1 MANKKRSHERLPF
14 GAPPRQPDEPFNP
27 FVNHS
32 APIDTPYEIVKLT
45 LMFPVFLVRAVLMF
59 VCFALPPVEEECP
72 VARFLPS
79 SRPHLPALSP
89 SSRPHLP
96 SLSPSSHPH
105 LPSLSPSSRPHLP
118 ALSPSSRPHL
128 PALSPS
134 SRPHLP
140 SLSSSPFPCRLC
152 RPFPKWRR
160 HILWPAKL
168 LTRGVLFACGYNW
181 IEVKGKVASRAEA
194 PILVCN
200 HVTFVDPVFLFMAH
214 LPMIITA
221 KENMNIF
228 IAGTIMKALQAI
240 AVDRASPTSRKDAS
254 YEIKK
259 RAMCNDWARV
269 LLFPEATTTNG
280 RSLVSFKTGAFA
292 PGLPVQ
298 PVMVTYPYTSFDPSW
313 VAEGLPDM
321 TLLWRIM
328 SQPHNRMRVEYLPVI
343 VPTEEEKRDAKKFAE
358 RVRLAMARRLNL
370 ALTDHSFGNVLLALE
385 AKKLKL
391 PVGTAN
397 VEFGRLEQLFRVDV
411 REAKQYLR
419 RFHAMDVGHCGTV
432 SYPGFISA
440 LGLPDSEAS
449 QMLFDF
455 LDTNERGT
463 VNFREFLAGL
473 IFVSRHPQFHDSV
486 EKAFKRL
493 DLDGDGRLT
502 AHEAK
507 EGMRELFPAIT
518 DEQLAKL
525 CELLGLNSKT
535 SLSWDEFEHFLKTN
549 PEYLVAILAADLSD
563 QVKMVMDKDAKIYVA
578 GHTGLVGSAICRK
591 LKKEGYNNVI
601 GKSIEELDLTRQAL
615 VEEYMNTEKPDYV
628 IVAAA
633 KVGGIHANSVYP
645 ADFIGIN
652 LQIQTNLIDAAYRA
666 GVKKLVFLGSS
677 CIYPKLAPQPITEDA
692 LLTGPLEPTNEWY
705 AVAKIAGIKMCQAY
719 RIQYNFDAISAMPT
733 NMYGPYDNFHPTNS
747 HVLPALIRRFHEAKK
762 TGAKEVVCWGTGTAL
777 REFMHTDD
785 LADALLFLLNNYSD
799 IPHLNVGTGIELT
812 IKQLAETVKEVV
824 GYEGEITWDTT
835 KPDGTPRKLMDSS
848 NLHKLGWKPKVGLKE
863 GLTEV
868 YKWYQE
874 NYNV

>member
-1 MANKKRSHERLPF
+1 PS
-14 GAPPRQPDEPFNP
+14 PRGGGMSCGP
-27 FVNHS
+27 
-32 APIDTPYEIVKLT
+32 
-45 LMFPVFLVRAVLMF
+45 
-59 VCFALPPVEEECP
+59 
-72 VARFLPS
+72 
-79 SRPHLPALSP
+79 LSP
-89 SSRPHLP
+89 LFP
-96 SLSPSSHPH
+96 SPSPRS
-105 LPSLSPSSRPHLP
+105 LPLFPSPSPRSLP
-118 ALSPSSRPHL
+118 LFPSPSPLSL
-128 PALSPS
+128 PLFPSPS
-134 SRPHLP
+134 PRSLP
-140 SLSSSPFPCRLC
+140 LFP
-152 RPFPKWRR
+152 PFPKWRR
-160 HILWPAKL
+160 NILWPAKL

-259 RAMCNDWARV
+259 SAMCNDRARVLLFPEATTTNGYSLVSFKTGAFAPGLPAIAVDRASPTSRKDASYEIKKRATCNDWARV

-298 PVMVTYPYTSFDPSW
+298 PVVVTYPYTSFDPSW

-321 TLLWRIM
+321 SLLWRIM

-343 VPTEEEKRDAKKFAE
+343 VPTEEEKRDPKKFAE

-432 SYPGFISA
+432 SYPGFLSA

-463 VNFREFLAGL
+463 INFREFLAGL
-473 IFVSRHPQFHDSV
+473 VFVSRHPQFHDSV

-502 AHEAK
+502 AQEAN

-518 DEQLAKL
+518 DEQ
-525 CELLGLNSKT
+525 
-535 SLSWDEFEHFLKTN
+535 
-549 PEYLVAILAADLSD
+549 
-563 QVKMVMDKDAKIYVA
+563 
-578 GHTGLVGSAICRK
+578 
-591 LKKEGYNNVI
+591 
-601 GKSIEELDLTRQAL
+601 
-615 VEEYMNTEKPDYV
+615 
-628 IVAAA
+628 
-633 KVGGIHANSVYP
+633 
-645 ADFIGIN
+645 
-652 LQIQTNLIDAAYRA
+652 
-666 GVKKLVFLGSS
+666 
-677 CIYPKLAPQPITEDA
+677 
-692 LLTGPLEPTNEWY
+692 
-705 AVAKIAGIKMCQAY
+705 
-719 RIQYNFDAISAMPT
+719 
-733 NMYGPYDNFHPTNS
+733 
-747 HVLPALIRRFHEAKK
+747 
-762 TGAKEVVCWGTGTAL
+762 
-777 REFMHTDD
+777 
-785 LADALLFLLNNYSD
+785 
-799 IPHLNVGTGIELT
+799 
-812 IKQLAETVKEVV
+812 
-824 GYEGEITWDTT
+824 
-835 KPDGTPRKLMDSS
+835 
-848 NLHKLGWKPKVGLKE
+848 
-863 GLTEV
+863 
-868 YKWYQE
+868 
-874 NYNV
+874 

>member
-1 MANKKRSHERLPF
+1 MASKKRSYEKLPF

-32 APIDTPYEIVKLT
+32 APINSYEIVKLT
-45 LMFPVFLVRAVLMF
+45 LMFPVFLVRAVFMF
-59 VCFALPPVEEECP
+59 VCFILGYVFARLALIG
-72 VARFLPS
+72 AK
-79 SRPHLPALSP
+79 HIQTK
-89 SSRPHLP
+89 
-96 SLSPSSHPH
+96 
-105 LPSLSPSSRPHLP
+105 
-118 ALSPSSRPHL
+118 
-128 PALSPS
+128 
-134 SRPHLP
+134 
-140 SLSSSPFPCRLC
+140 
-152 RPFPKWRR
+152 PFPKWRR
-160 HILWPAKL
+160 NLLWPTKL

-181 IEVKGKVASRAEA
+181 IEVKGRVASRAEA
-194 PILVCN
+194 PIIVCN
-200 HVTFVDPVFLFMAH
+200 HVTFVDPIYLFMAH

-221 KENMNIF
+221 KENMKIF
-228 IAGTIMKALQAI
+228 VAGAIMQALQAI
-240 AVDRASPTSRKDAS
+240 PVDRASPTSRKDAA

-298 PVMVTYPYTSFDPSW
+298 PVVVTYPYTSFDPCW

-321 TLLWRIM
+321 TLLWRLM

-343 VPTEEEKRDAKKFAE
+343 VPTDEEKRDAKKFAE

-370 ALTDHSFGNVLLALE
+370 ALTGHSFGNVLLALE

-419 RFHAMDVGHCGTV
+419 RFHTMDVGHCGTV
-432 SYPGFISA
+432 SYPGFLAA

-463 VNFREFLAGL
+463 INFREFLAGL
-473 IFVSRHPQFHDSV
+473 VFVSRHPQFHDSV

-502 AHEAK
+502 AQEAK
-507 EGMRELFPAIT
+507 EGMRELFPTIT
-518 DEQLAKL
+518 DDQLAKL
-525 CELLGLNSKT
+525 NELLGLNSKT
-535 SLSWDEFEHFLKTN
+535 SLTWDEFEHFLKTH
-549 PEYLVAILAADLSD
+549 PEYLVAILAADLADVKEESESTPIYLSRL
-563 QVKMVMDKDAKIYVA
+563 QLSRPAITNYCRAKVKMVMDKNAKIYVA

-591 LKKEGYNNVI
+591 LKKEGYNNIV
-601 GKSIEELDLTRQAL
+601 GKTIEELDLTRQAL
-615 VEEYMNTEKPDYV
+615 VEEYMNQEKPDYV

-812 IKQLAETVKEVV
+812 IKELAETVKEVV
-824 GYEGEITWDTT
+824 GFEGEITWDTT

-848 NLHKLGWKPKVGLKE
+848 KLHALGWKPKVGLKE

>member
-59 VCFALPPVEEECP
+59 VCFVFGYFFARLALIG
-72 VARFLPS
+72 AK
-79 SRPHLPALSP
+79 HI
-89 SSRPHLP
+89 HTK
-96 SLSPSSHPH
+96 
-105 LPSLSPSSRPHLP
+105 
-118 ALSPSSRPHL
+118 
-128 PALSPS
+128 
-134 SRPHLP
+134 
-140 SLSSSPFPCRLC
+140 
-152 RPFPKWRR
+152 PFPKWRR

-298 PVMVTYPYTSFDPSW
+298 PVVVTYPYTSFDPSW

-473 IFVSRHPQFHDSV
+473 VFVSRHPQFHDSV

-563 QVKMVMDKDAKIYVA
+563 VK
-578 GHTGLVGSAICRK
+578 
-591 LKKEGYNNVI
+591 
-601 GKSIEELDLTRQAL
+601 
-615 VEEYMNTEKPDYV
+615 VEEESSE
-628 IVAAA
+628 VA
-633 KVGGIHANSVYP
+633 
-645 ADFIGIN
+645 
-652 LQIQTNLIDAAYRA
+652 
-666 GVKKLVFLGSS
+666 
-677 CIYPKLAPQPITEDA
+677 
-692 LLTGPLEPTNEWY
+692 
-705 AVAKIAGIKMCQAY
+705 
-719 RIQYNFDAISAMPT
+719 
-733 NMYGPYDNFHPTNS
+733 
-747 HVLPALIRRFHEAKK
+747 
-762 TGAKEVVCWGTGTAL
+762 
-777 REFMHTDD
+777 
-785 LADALLFLLNNYSD
+785 SD
-799 IPHLNVGTGIELT
+799 
-812 IKQLAETVKEVV
+812 
-824 GYEGEITWDTT
+824 
-835 KPDGTPRKLMDSS
+835 
-848 NLHKLGWKPKVGLKE
+848 
-863 GLTEV
+863 
-868 YKWYQE
+868 
-874 NYNV
+874 

>member
-1 MANKKRSHERLPF
+1 MASKKRSYEKLPF

-45 LMFPVFLVRAVLMF
+45 LMFPVFLARAVLMF
-59 VCFALPPVEEECP
+59 VCFIFGYLFARLALIG
-72 VARFLPS
+72 AK
-79 SRPHLPALSP
+79 HI
-89 SSRPHLP
+89 HTK
-96 SLSPSSHPH
+96 
-105 LPSLSPSSRPHLP
+105 
-118 ALSPSSRPHL
+118 
-128 PALSPS
+128 
-134 SRPHLP
+134 
-140 SLSSSPFPCRLC
+140 
-152 RPFPKWRR
+152 PFPKWRR
-160 HILWPAKL
+160 NILWPAKL
-168 LTRGVLFACGYNW
+168 LTRGVLLACGYNW
-181 IEVKGKVASRAEA
+181 IEVKGKIASRAEA
-194 PILVCN
+194 PIIVCN

-240 AVDRASPTSRKDAS
+240 TVDRASPTSRKDAS

-269 LLFPEATTTNG
+269 LLFPESTTTNG

-292 PGLPVQ
+292 PGLAVQ
-298 PVMVTYPYTSFDPSW
+298 AVVVTYPYTSFDPSW

-343 VPTEEEKRDAKKFAE
+343 VPTEEEKRDARKFAE

-432 SYPGFISA
+432 SYPGFLSA

-463 VNFREFLAGL
+463 INFREFLAGL
-473 IFVSRHPQFHDSV
+473 VFVSRHPQFHDSV

-549 PEYLVAILAADLSD
+549 PEYLVAILAADLADAKVEEESSEMPPSLSPPHPVMERTEPIWRINFKALLSHLPCC
-563 QVKMVMDKDAKIYVA
+563 QGVHLSRFRLARPAITQYYRAKVKMVMDKDAKIYVA

-591 LKKEGYNNVI
+591 LKKEGYNNVV

-615 VEEYMNTEKPDYV
+615 VEEYMKTEKPDYV

-785 LADALLFLLNNYSD
+785 LADALVFLLNNYSD